1 MKISDLIKMG
11 LRNLFRRKVRTILTV
26 LGVIIGTL
34 FIVIMRS
41 IGIGMNNY
49 YETQVMQNGSMN
61 LVTVDTY
68 GDIYDEDGNWVDSKQ
83 QKLDDNLLKQI
94 RELEHVKAV
103 TPVLNGD
110 ATLYSGKY
118 RGWSNITAIDM
129 DVAEDF
135 GFPELTMGE
144 YPTEED
150 NSVII
155 FGYNHPYP
163 FYDPMN
169 WRGGDKIID
178 LTRDKIVLK
187 FERYQPSGKK
197 KQFSLPLTN
206 IAKMAET
213 KSWEYDDRTYMD
225 IDYFKEIY
233 LKYCNTLTLEDRKKA
248 IKSLSEYQQIKL
260 TVDTMR
266 NIEKVQDEIK
276 KLGFTSF
283 SYAQMMKPTIEASDT
298 LQLVMLGLGLVSL
311 FISAISIANTMV
323 MAIYERTKEIGIM
336 KVLGCIIKDIKKL
349 FLFEAGLIGFLGGV
363 FGIIL
368 AYIFSFLIN
377 KYGQP
382 IFGKLMP
389 GAFTNMY
396 GMGTETATSL
406 SIIPPYLPLL
416 ALAISTGVGLV
427 FGYFPARRATK
438 ISAIEAMKS
447 EG

>member
-11 LRNLFRRKVRTILTV
+11 LRNLFRRKVRTLLTV
-26 LGVIIGTL
+26 LGVVIGTL

-41 IGIGMNNY
+41 IGHGMNNY
-49 YETQVMQNGSMN
+49 YETQVMQNGSANMIQ
-61 LVTVDTY
+61 VDTY
-68 GDIYDEDGNWVDSKQ
+68 GDVYDSDGNWVSSKQ
-83 QKLDDNLLKQI
+83 QKLDDKLVEQI
-94 RELEHVKAV
+94 RGIEHVKAV
-103 TPVLNGD
+103 TPVISTNT
-110 ATLYSGKY
+110 TLISGKY
-118 RGWSNITAIDM
+118 RGWGNITAIDM
-129 DVAEDF
+129 SVAEDF
-135 GFPELTMGE
+135 GFPALIMGE

-150 NSVII
+150 NSAIV

-169 WRGGDKIID
+169 WRGGDKVID
-178 LTRDKIVLK
+178 LTKDKIILK
-187 FERYQPSGKK
+187 FDQYMPSGKK
-197 KQFSLPLTN
+197 KEFTLPLTN
-206 IAKMAET
+206 IAKMEET

-233 LKYCNTLTLEDRKKA
+233 LKYCNTLSLEDRKKA
-248 IKSLSEYQQIKL
+248 IKTISEYSQIRL
-260 TVDTMR
+260 TVDSMR
-266 NIEKVQDEIK
+266 NVEKVQDKINEM
-276 KLGFTSF
+276 GYTSF
-283 SYAQMMKPTIEASDT
+283 SYVQMMKPTIEASDT

-349 FLFEAGLIGFLGGV
+349 FLFEAGLIGFMGGV
-363 FGIIL
+363 IGVIL

-389 GAFTNMY
+389 GLSYMY
-396 GMGTETATSL
+396 NSGTAAATI

-416 ALAISTGVGLV
+416 ALAISTGVGIV

-438 ISAIEAMKS
+438 ISAIEAMKN
-447 EG
+447 EA